1 MASKLV
7 HVELGNSGLPCRIF
21 RDRSWRN
28 FLEDRIALMTKAEAV
43 KYIREQVFVRSKNDD
58 GIAECEKCG
67 RYITWGSMEM
77 NEKKLRSLGGEVSL
91 ENCEALCQDCH
102 QTGPDAFH
110 NDRRWQSSKI
120 KSEEGH

>member
-7 HVELGNSGLPCRIF
+7 RVELDDSGLPCRIF
-21 RDRSWRN
+21 RDRSWRS
-28 FLEDRIALMTKAEAV
+28 FPEDRIALMTKAEAV
-43 KYIREQVFVRSKNDD
+43 PSIRRRILERAENDD
-58 GIAECEKCG
+58 GIAECERCG
-67 RYITWGSMEM
+67 RYITWDSFEM
-77 NEKKLRSLGGEVSL
+77 NEKLLKSLGGEVSL

-110 NDRRWQSSKI
+110 KDRRWQSAKI